1 MSSTYDEDTK
11 LKLKLTFIDAIAVSY
26 MDLLEIFSGL
36 AVGITYYRRLFVL
49 IVCFNGFGS

>member
-11 LKLKLTFIDAIAVSY
+11 LKLKLTFIDAIAISY